1 MRESRPLV
9 VALGKGRLFEET
21 LRLFEAAGYGAAPVR
36 QALRERRMLAQTE
49 DGRLRF
55 LLAKDRDV
63 PVYVEHGTADVGIVG
78 RDVLW
83 ESGADVLVPLLL
95 GDLIPAS
102 RCRLVL
108 AGPREWQRRNL
119 RLAHNLRV
127 ATKYP
132 NVAREYVWRRGLSAE
147 VLGLSGNVELAPA
160 SGLAD
165 LIVDIV
171 QTGTTLRENDLVEL
185 DTILEVEACLIVNR
199 ASQKLR
205 PAEIQALV
213 EAFENMMK
221 QVEDEEHL
229 DG

>member
-1 MRESRPLV
+1 MGNRPLV
-9 VALGKGRLFEET
+9 VAIGKGRLFEES
-21 LRLFEAAGYGAAPVR
+21 LRLFECMGYDVAPVR
-36 QALRERRMLAQTE
+36 RALAERRMLADEGTS
-49 DGRLRF
+49 RLRF

-63 PVYVEHGTADVGIVG
+63 PIYVEHGVADVGIAG

-83 ESGADVLVPLLL
+83 ESGTDVLVPLLL
-95 GDLIPAS
+95 GHLMPTS

-108 AGPREWQRRNL
+108 AGPRTWQERNL

-171 QTGTTLRENDLVEL
+171 QTGTTLRENNLVEL
-185 DTILEVEACLIVNR
+185 ETILDVEACLIVNR
-199 ASQKLR
+199 AAQKLR
-205 PAEIQALV
+205 PNAIQGLLEAL
-213 EAFENMMK
+213 EG
-221 QVEDEEHL
+221 L
-229 DG
+229 S

>member
-1 MRESRPLV
+1 MGEQRPLV

-21 LRLFEAAGYGAAPVR
+21 LRLFEAIGYDVGPVR
-36 QALRERRMLAQTE
+36 RALEERRMLVQTD

-63 PVYVEHGTADVGIVG
+63 PVYVEHGVADVGIVG

-95 GDLIPAS
+95 GHLIPAS

-108 AGPREWQRRNL
+108 AGPREWQARNL

-147 VLGLSGNVELAPA
+147 VLGLSGNIELAPA

-171 QTGTTLRENDLVEL
+171 ETGRTLEANGLEERRV
-185 DTILEVEACLIVNR
+185 ILESEAILIVNR
-199 ASQKLR
+199 ASHKLR
-205 PAEIQALV
+205 LEEINALIERLQKAV
-213 EAFENMMK
+213 RREAQEVK
-221 QVEDEEHL
+221 SE
-229 DG
+229 

>member
-1 MRESRPLV
+1 MPERDPLV
-9 VALGKGRLFEET
+9 VAVGKGRLFEET
-21 LRLFEAAGYGAAPVR
+21 LRLFERIGYDVEPVR
-36 QALRERRMLAQTE
+36 RAVAERRMLASERT
-49 DGRLRF
+49 GRLRF
-55 LLAKDRDV
+55 LLARDRDV
-63 PVYVEHGTADVGIVG
+63 PTYVEHGVADVGIAG

-95 GDLIPAS
+95 GHLMPAS

-108 AGPREWQRRNL
+108 AGPRAWQERNL

-185 DTILEVEACLIVNR
+185 ETILDVEACLIVNR
-199 ASQKLR
+199 AAQKLR
-205 PAEIQALV
+205 PNEIQALV
-213 EAFENMMK
+213 EALE
-221 QVEDEEHL
+221 QL
-229 DG
+229 S